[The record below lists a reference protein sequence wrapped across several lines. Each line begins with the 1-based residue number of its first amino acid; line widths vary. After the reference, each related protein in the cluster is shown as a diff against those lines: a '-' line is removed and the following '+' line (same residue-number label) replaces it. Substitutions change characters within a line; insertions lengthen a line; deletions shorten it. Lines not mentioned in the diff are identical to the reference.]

1 MLACPLSP
9 FTANRKMGHTD
20 PANRRWNATQVG
32 GIILLRPRSD
42 GTRASTFP
50 NGSEGVGRVN
60 RSDLGDAAASALT
73 WRSVASSHVGTV
85 RKVNED
91 AFLDRPDIG
100 IWAVADGMGGHQA
113 GDVASRTI
121 VEALGRMR
129 PGRTREELLL
139 QVREQLYGANETLL
153 RLAAERRDGAV
164 IGSTVAILAGFKGQA
179 ICLWVGDSR
188 IYLCRGGQLRQL
200 TRDHSQVEEL
210 IKLGL
215 LDRDEAETHPQSNIV
230 TRAVGA
236 QPDLQIDMIAG
247 ELHDGDVYLICSDG
261 LNKILDH
268 DEISSILQTSD
279 GRNVAERLI
288 ERAVEGGARDNVTSV
303 VVTIGQARPED
314 EVGSGAD
321 FFGRKRRGEETG
333 EPDKGPGLQDFD

>member
-1 MLACPLSP
+1 M
-9 FTANRKMGHTD
+9 
-20 PANRRWNATQVG
+20 
-32 GIILLRPRSD
+32 
-42 GTRASTFP
+42 
-50 NGSEGVGRVN
+50 N

-73 WRSVASSHVGTV
+73 WQSVGCSHVGTV
-85 RKVNED
+85 RKINED
-91 AFLDRPDIG
+91 AFLDRPDMG

-113 GDVASRTI
+113 GDVASKTI

-129 PGRTREELLL
+129 AGRTREELLL
-139 QVREQLYGANETLL
+139 QVREQLYGANDALL
-153 RLAAERRDGAV
+153 RLAAERRDGSV
-164 IGSTVAILAGFKGQA
+164 IGSTVAILAGFQGQA

-188 IYLCRGGQLRQL
+188 IYLCRNGQLRQL

-215 LDRDEAETHPQSNIV
+215 LDREEAETHPQSNIV

-279 GRNVAERLI
+279 GRNLAERLI
-288 ERAVEGGARDNVTSV
+288 ERAVEEGAKDNVTSV
-303 VVTIGQARPED
+303 VVTISQPRTEAGDGSAWDSYSRGRRSED
-314 EVGSGAD
+314 EELG
-321 FFGRKRRGEETG
+321 
-333 EPDKGPGLQDFD
+333 